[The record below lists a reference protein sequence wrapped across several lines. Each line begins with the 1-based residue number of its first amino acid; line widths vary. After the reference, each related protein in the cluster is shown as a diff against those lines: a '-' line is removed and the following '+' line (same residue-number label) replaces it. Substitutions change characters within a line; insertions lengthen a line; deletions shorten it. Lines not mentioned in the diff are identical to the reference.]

1 MSRAFTILLAL
12 LIASFF
18 VVPQQHQRNWLLY
31 LAAAAAHA
39 FLFDGRTLRT
49 AFAGK
54 AGWTVPLLLAMPL
67 LSLTWSGPV
76 AGENA
81 ADLLLAAY
89 CILLIYIGVVH
100 LTRCAPQALERFQ
113 QTLLLGANLGAI
125 LSIGH
130 WAANYDPHFP
140 RLAGWLG
147 LDNPVHASILLLAAT
162 LPVCT
167 GIARGRLQLRWG
179 WACAAPI
186 AFVVLA
192 GPRTALAAYIIVVAV
207 IFGPTLRPR
216 FMLTGT
222 VALGIVVAA
231 ALIGSEALQSIWLDR
246 GLSYRPAIWSQT
258 FSAFASCNPLIG
270 CGIAAPLEVEY
281 LPETV
286 TDRAHSLYVAAIY
299 HQGFLGAAVFFGA
312 MAWLLYCARGRRRDW
327 AIVLVYVLLA
337 SSTSG
342 DHLLVRTTLF
352 WCYFW
357 LPVMV
362 LAASTTALSERENSQ
377 ATAA

>member
-1 MSRAFTILLAL
+1 M
-12 LIASFF
+12 
-18 VVPQQHQRNWLLY
+18 
-31 LAAAAAHA
+31 
-39 FLFDGRTLRT
+39 
-49 AFAGK
+49 
-54 AGWTVPLLLAMPL
+54 
-67 LSLTWSGPV
+67 
-76 AGENA
+76 
-81 ADLLLAAY
+81 
-89 CILLIYIGVVH
+89 
-100 LTRCAPQALERFQ
+100 
-113 QTLLLGANLGAI
+113 
-125 LSIGH
+125 
-130 WAANYDPHFP
+130 
-140 RLAGWLG
+140 
-147 LDNPVHASILLLAAT
+147 
-162 LPVCT
+162 
-167 GIARGRLQLRWG
+167 WG
-179 WACAAPI
+179 
-186 AFVVLA
+186 
-192 GPRTALAAYIIVVAV
+192 
-207 IFGPTLRPR
+207 
-216 FMLTGT
+216 
-222 VALGIVVAA
+222 AA
-231 ALIGSEALQSIWLDR
+231 ALIGSDALQSIWLDR

-337 SSTSG
+337 STTSG